1 MLKLSAAE
9 DTIRSLTVSEEEL
22 RESCAFYRRQMD
34 EKDAQI
40 KALLEQNANL
50 TRALSDAMDSTKG
63 AQALHASDIMR
74 IESAESKEPEKKK
87 RKLWIFGK

>member
-50 TRALSDAMDSTKG
+50 TRATF
-63 AQALHASDIMR
+63 
-74 IESAESKEPEKKK
+74 SKKMHGYYPF
-87 RKLWIFGK
+87 KLNEVYAICDLLEIDNPREVFL